1 MIRKFLQKFFKNEIS
16 DIVRA
21 RVTEQEQ
28 RFKAERWK
36 NQFAELDYLIGKP
49 VIVLSNEWK
58 DPIIGT
64 LVRLEIFDHA
74 FSTPWPVVF
83 DELTQQEYLT
93 FGSVCHYSE
102 ELVRAIEKLTPSEAW
117 VLVTRG
123 RCGAFVSPEE
133 ETISLLPRNILSRLP
148 TGFGKE

>member
-21 RVTEQEQ
+21 RVTEHEQ
-28 RFKAERWK
+28 CFKAERWK
-36 NQFAELDYLIGKP
+36 NQFAELEYLVGKP

-64 LVRLEIFDHA
+64 VLRHETFDHA
-74 FSTPWPVVF
+74 FATLWPVVF

-123 RCGAFVSPEE
+123 RCGAFVPPEG
-133 ETISLLPRNILSRLP
+133 ETISFLPRNILSRLP
-148 TGFGKE
+148 TGYHG